1 MRDKDDGHEEDNDDD
16 DGDDDHDDDDDDD
29 SDGESMSWSV
39 GQGFISG
46 LGRDARRRPC
56 DLHFNLETICG

>member
-1 MRDKDDGHEEDNDDD
+1 MRDKDDGYEEDD
-16 DGDDDHDDDDDDD
+16 DGDDDDDDD

-46 LGRDARRRPC
+46 LGRRAAPPV
-56 DLHFNLETICG
+56 